1 MSKLETLLLTTRA
14 LLAGAM
20 ALIVGIIAGAIAH
33 EKVIEHLAIEIIAL
47 DTHPKTTRSDAV
59 KIARACMAT
68 KGAVA
73 TMHKNRDGNLSR
85 VECDLRIKEE
95 EQVK

>member
-1 MSKLETLLLTTRA
+1 MSKLKALLLTTRDF
-14 LLAGAM
+14 LVVAM
-20 ALIVGIIAGAIAH
+20 VLIVGIIAVAIAH

-47 DTHPKTTRSDAV
+47 DTRPKTTRSDAI
-59 KIARACMAT
+59 KIARACIAT

-73 TMHKNRDGNLSR
+73 TMHKNRDGNLKR
-85 VECDLRIKEE
+85 VECDLRISEE

>member
-1 MSKLETLLLTTRA
+1 MTKTKQLLNMVTA
-14 LLAGAM
+14 LFVGVFIGAF
-20 ALIVGIIAGAIAH
+20 AH
-33 EKVIEHLAIEIIAL
+33 NEIIEHLAIEIIAL
-47 DTHPKTTRSDAV
+47 DTHPKTTRSDAI

-73 TMHKNRDGNLSR
+73 TMYKNRDGNLKR

>member
-1 MSKLETLLLTTRA
+1 MKYLIPLLIGIA
-14 LLAGAM
+14 LGFATHEYAVERLAVQA
-20 ALIVGIIAGAIAH
+20 
-33 EKVIEHLAIEIIAL
+33 IAL
-47 DTHPKTTRSDAV
+47 DTRPVSSRTDAI

-73 TMHKNRDGNLSR
+73 TMYKNRDGNLKR
-85 VECDLRIKEE
+85 VECDLRIDEE

>member
-1 MSKLETLLLTTRA
+1 MSKPETLLLTTRA
-14 LLAGAM
+14 LLVGVM
-20 ALIVGIIAGAIAH
+20 VLFVGIIAGAIAH

-47 DTHPKTTRSDAV
+47 DTRPKTTRSDAI

-73 TMHKNRDGNLSR
+73 TMHKNRDGNLKR
-85 VECDLRIKEE
+85 VECDLRIEK
-95 EQVK
+95 

>member
-1 MSKLETLLLTTRA
+1 MTKLKALLLTTRA
-14 LLAGAM
+14 MLVGAM

-33 EKVIEHLAIEIIAL
+33 DAVIEHLAIEIIAL
-47 DTHPKTTRSDAV
+47 DTHPKTTRSDAI

-95 EQVK
+95 E

>member
-14 LLAGAM
+14 FLVGVIVLF
-20 ALIVGIIAGAIAH
+20 VGIIAGAIAH
-33 EKVIEHLAIEIIAL
+33 DAVIERLAIEIIAL
-47 DTHPKTTRSDAV
+47 DTRPKTTRSDAV

-73 TMHKNRDGNLSR
+73 TMHKNRDGNLKR
-85 VECDLRIKEE
+85 VECDLRVDEE